1 MMILTTTFTHYKGG
15 KTFTYT
21 NTYIYIYISVRD
33 AYWTNKQLVDDSKV
47 REGIPSTVFRLG

>member
-1 MMILTTTFTHYKGG
+1 MMMLTTTFTHYKGD

-33 AYWTNKQLVDDSKV
+33 AYWTNKLVDDSKV
-47 REGIPSTVFRLG
+47 R